1 MQHSANHGAEM
12 QYISDAVACEDTG
25 RLEKGDVLQTT
36 AHYDESKYPQM
47 TFKGHKE
54 AVGSIRNSVIS
65 GTDVK

>member
-1 MQHSANHGAEM
+1 M

-36 AHYDESKYPQM
+36 AYYDESKYPQM

-54 AVGSIRNSVIS
+54 NVCLP
-65 GTDVK
+65 